1 MLDLLAQKEF
11 SQEFASMIEEQVMKK
26 YGDILYQE
34 HPVSANHLPM
44 SVDNRAAQ
52 FSPFAALTGHD
63 SAITEAARL
72 TEAEEELSESDAEVL
87 NRKLAYLQ
95 SLDEKP
101 TISVT
106 YFVPDDKKEG
116 GSYHT
121 ATGIVKSVEPDKGV
135 LQFEDGTGIPVIR
148 IKDIDGECFLTE

>member
-1 MLDLLAQKEF
+1 MKHPYDDIIDLPHHVSERHPQM
-11 SQEFASMIEEQVMKK
+11 SM
-26 YGDILYQE
+26 Y
-34 HPVSANHLPM
+34 
-44 SVDNRAAQ
+44 NRAAQ
-52 FSPFAALTGHD
+52 FAPFAALTGHNA
-63 SAITEAARL
+63 AITEAARL
-72 TEAEEELSESDAEVL
+72 TEAEQELSESDAEVL

-101 TISVT
+101 SISVT

-135 LQFEDGTGIPVIR
+135 LQFAVSYTH
-148 IKDIDGECFLTE
+148 LTLPTN

>member
-1 MLDLLAQKEF
+1 MNHPYDDIINLPHHVSERHPQM
-11 SQEFASMIEEQVMKK
+11 SM
-26 YGDILYQE
+26 Y
-34 HPVSANHLPM
+34 
-44 SVDNRAAQ
+44 NRAAQ
-52 FSPFAALTGHD
+52 FAPFAALTGHD

-121 ATGIVKSVEPDKGV
+121 YGDRDC
-135 LQFEDGTGIPVIR
+135 Q
-148 IKDIDGECFLTE
+148 ECRAGQRGSTVRGWHGYSCHPY

>member
-1 MLDLLAQKEF
+1 MNHPYDDIINLPHHVSERHPQM
-11 SQEFASMIEEQVMKK
+11 SM
-26 YGDILYQE
+26 Y
-34 HPVSANHLPM
+34 
-44 SVDNRAAQ
+44 NRAAQ
-52 FSPFAALTGHD
+52 FAPFAASTGHD

>member
-1 MLDLLAQKEF
+1 MNHPYDDIINLPHHVSERHPQM
-11 SQEFASMIEEQVMKK
+11 SM
-26 YGDILYQE
+26 Y
-34 HPVSANHLPM
+34 
-44 SVDNRAAQ
+44 NRAAQ
-52 FSPFAALTGHD
+52 FAPFAALTGHD

-148 IKDIDGECFLTE
+148 IKDIDGECFFDRIENVLSNYKRAMLQ

>member
-1 MLDLLAQKEF
+1 MNHPYDDIINLPHHVSERHPQM
-11 SQEFASMIEEQVMKK
+11 SM
-26 YGDILYQE
+26 Y
-34 HPVSANHLPM
+34 
-44 SVDNRAAQ
+44 NRAAQ
-52 FSPFAALTGHD
+52 FAPFAALTGHD
-63 SAITEAARL
+63 SVITEAARL

>member
-1 MLDLLAQKEF
+1 MNDL
-11 SQEFASMIEEQVMKK
+11 
-26 YGDILYQE
+26 YDDII
-34 HPVSANHLPM
+34 HLPHHVSERHPQM
-44 SVDNRAAQ
+44 SMYNRAAQ
-52 FSPFAALTGHD
+52 FAPFAALTGHN
-63 SAITEAARL
+63 AAARL
-72 TEAEEELSESDAEVL
+72 TEAEQELSESDAEVL

-121 ATGIVKSVEPDKGV
+121 ATGTVKSVEPDKGV

>member
-1 MLDLLAQKEF
+1 MNDL
-11 SQEFASMIEEQVMKK
+11 
-26 YGDILYQE
+26 YDDII
-34 HPVSANHLPM
+34 HLPHHVSERHPQM
-44 SVDNRAAQ
+44 SMYNRAAQ
-52 FSPFAALTGHD
+52 FAPFAALTGHNA
-63 SAITEAARL
+63 AITEAARL
-72 TEAEEELSESDAEVL
+72 TEAEQELSESDAEVL

-121 ATGIVKSVEPDKGV
+121 ATGIVKSVDPDKGV

>member
-1 MLDLLAQKEF
+1 MNHPYDDIINLPHHVSERHPQM
-11 SQEFASMIEEQVMKK
+11 SM
-26 YGDILYQE
+26 Y
-34 HPVSANHLPM
+34 
-44 SVDNRAAQ
+44 NRAAQ
-52 FSPFAALTGHD
+52 FAPFAALTGHD

-106 YFVPDDKKEG
+106 YFVRGWKLSYGDRDCQECRAG
-116 GSYHT
+116 QRGSTVRGWHGYSCH
-121 ATGIVKSVEPDKGV
+121 PY
-135 LQFEDGTGIPVIR
+135 
-148 IKDIDGECFLTE
+148 

>member
-1 MLDLLAQKEF
+1 MNDL
-11 SQEFASMIEEQVMKK
+11 
-26 YGDILYQE
+26 YDDII
-34 HPVSANHLPM
+34 HLPHHVSERHPQM
-44 SVDNRAAQ
+44 SMYNRAAQ
-52 FSPFAALTGHD
+52 FAPFAALTGHNA
-63 SAITEAARL
+63 AITEAARL
-72 TEAEEELSESDAEVL
+72 TEAEQELSESDAEVL

-135 LQFEDGTGIPVIR
+135 LQFEDGTGVPVIR

>member
-1 MLDLLAQKEF
+1 MKHPYDDIINLPHHVSERHPQM
-11 SQEFASMIEEQVMKK
+11 SM
-26 YGDILYQE
+26 Y
-34 HPVSANHLPM
+34 
-44 SVDNRAAQ
+44 NRAAQ
-52 FSPFAALTGHD
+52 FAPFAALTGHNA
-63 SAITEAARL
+63 AITEAARL
-72 TEAEEELSESDAEVL
+72 TEAEQELSESNAEVL

-101 TISVT
+101 TIGVT

>member
-1 MLDLLAQKEF
+1 MNDL
-11 SQEFASMIEEQVMKK
+11 
-26 YGDILYQE
+26 YDDII
-34 HPVSANHLPM
+34 HLPHHVSERHPQM
-44 SVDNRAAQ
+44 SMYNRAAQ
-52 FSPFAALTGHD
+52 FAPFAALTGHNA
-63 SAITEAARL
+63 AITEAARL
-72 TEAEEELSESDAEVL
+72 TEAEQELSESDAELL

>member
-1 MLDLLAQKEF
+1 
-11 SQEFASMIEEQVMKK
+11 MIEEQVMKK

-148 IKDIDGECFLTE
+148 DKIR

>member
-1 MLDLLAQKEF
+1 MNHPYDDIINLPHHVSERHPQM
-11 SQEFASMIEEQVMKK
+11 SM
-26 YGDILYQE
+26 Y
-34 HPVSANHLPM
+34 
-44 SVDNRAAQ
+44 NRAAQ
-52 FSPFAALTGHD
+52 FAPFAALTGHD

-72 TEAEEELSESDAEVL
+72 TETEEELSESDAEVL

>member
-1 MLDLLAQKEF
+1 MNDL
-11 SQEFASMIEEQVMKK
+11 
-26 YGDILYQE
+26 YDDII
-34 HPVSANHLPM
+34 HLPHHVSERHPQM
-44 SVDNRAAQ
+44 SMYNRAAQ
-52 FSPFAALTGHD
+52 FAPFAALTGHNA
-63 SAITEAARL
+63 AITEAARL
-72 TEAEEELSESDAEVL
+72 TEAEQELSESDTEVL

>member
-1 MLDLLAQKEF
+1 MNHPYDDIINLPHHVSERHPQM
-11 SQEFASMIEEQVMKK
+11 SM
-26 YGDILYQE
+26 Y
-34 HPVSANHLPM
+34 
-44 SVDNRAAQ
+44 NRAAQ
-52 FSPFAALTGHD
+52 FAPFAALTGHNA
-63 SAITEAARL
+63 AITEAASL
-72 TEAEEELSESDAEVL
+72 TEAEQELSESDAEVL

>member
-1 MLDLLAQKEF
+1 MKHPYDDIINLPHHVSERHPQM
-11 SQEFASMIEEQVMKK
+11 SM
-26 YGDILYQE
+26 Y
-34 HPVSANHLPM
+34 
-44 SVDNRAAQ
+44 NRAAQ
-52 FSPFAALTGHD
+52 FAPFAALTGHNA
-63 SAITEAARL
+63 AITEAARL
-72 TEAEEELSESDAEVL
+72 TEAEQELSESDAEVL

-101 TISVT
+101 SISVT

>member
-1 MLDLLAQKEF
+1 MKHPYDDIINLPHHVSERHPQM
-11 SQEFASMIEEQVMKK
+11 SM
-26 YGDILYQE
+26 Y
-34 HPVSANHLPM
+34 
-44 SVDNRAAQ
+44 NRAAQ
-52 FSPFAALTGHD
+52 FAPFAALTGHD
-63 SAITEAARL
+63 AAITEAARL
-72 TEAEEELSESDAEVL
+72 TEAEQELSESDAEVL

>member
-1 MLDLLAQKEF
+1 MNHPYDDIINLPHHVSERHPQM
-11 SQEFASMIEEQVMKK
+11 SM
-26 YGDILYQE
+26 Y
-34 HPVSANHLPM
+34 
-44 SVDNRAAQ
+44 NRAAQ
-52 FSPFAALTGHD
+52 FAPFAALTGHD
-63 SAITEAARL
+63 SAITAAARL

>member
-1 MLDLLAQKEF
+1 MKHPYDDIIDLPHHVSERHPQM
-11 SQEFASMIEEQVMKK
+11 SM
-26 YGDILYQE
+26 Y
-34 HPVSANHLPM
+34 
-44 SVDNRAAQ
+44 NRAAQ
-52 FSPFAALTGHD
+52 FAPFAALTGHNA
-63 SAITEAARL
+63 AITEAARL
-72 TEAEEELSESDAEVL
+72 TEAEEELSESDVEVL

>member
-1 MLDLLAQKEF
+1 MNHPYDDIINLPHHVSERHPQM
-11 SQEFASMIEEQVMKK
+11 SM
-26 YGDILYQE
+26 Y
-34 HPVSANHLPM
+34 
-44 SVDNRAAQ
+44 NRAAQ
-52 FSPFAALTGHD
+52 FAPFAALTGHD
-63 SAITEAARL
+63 STITEAARL

>member
-1 MLDLLAQKEF
+1 MKHPYDDIIDLPHHVSERHPQM
-11 SQEFASMIEEQVMKK
+11 SM
-26 YGDILYQE
+26 Y
-34 HPVSANHLPM
+34 
-44 SVDNRAAQ
+44 NRAAQ
-52 FSPFAALTGHD
+52 FAPFAALTGHNA
-63 SAITEAARL
+63 AITEAARL
-72 TEAEEELSESDAEVL
+72 TEAEQELSESDAEVL

-148 IKDIDGECFLTE
+148 IKDIDGECFLIE

>member
-1 MLDLLAQKEF
+1 MNDL
-11 SQEFASMIEEQVMKK
+11 
-26 YGDILYQE
+26 YDDII
-34 HPVSANHLPM
+34 HLPHHVSERHPQM
-44 SVDNRAAQ
+44 SMYNRAAQ
-52 FSPFAALTGHD
+52 FAPFAALTGHNA
-63 SAITEAARL
+63 AITEAARL
-72 TEAEEELSESDAEVL
+72 TEAEQELSESDAEVL

-121 ATGIVKSVEPDKGV
+121 ATGIIKSVEPDKGV

>member
-1 MLDLLAQKEF
+1 MKHPYDDIIDLPHHVSERHPQM
-11 SQEFASMIEEQVMKK
+11 SM
-26 YGDILYQE
+26 Y
-34 HPVSANHLPM
+34 
-44 SVDNRAAQ
+44 NRAAQ
-52 FSPFAALTGHD
+52 FAPFAALTGHNA
-63 SAITEAARL
+63 AITEAARL
-72 TEAEEELSESDAEVL
+72 TEAEQELSESDAEVL

-135 LQFEDGTGIPVIR
+135 LQFENGTNILVIHITIVR
-148 IKDIDGECFLTE
+148 

>member
-1 MLDLLAQKEF
+1 MKHPYDDIINLPHHVSERHPQM
-11 SQEFASMIEEQVMKK
+11 SM
-26 YGDILYQE
+26 Y
-34 HPVSANHLPM
+34 
-44 SVDNRAAQ
+44 NRAAQ
-52 FSPFAALTGHD
+52 FAPFAALTGHNA
-63 SAITEAARL
+63 AITEAARL